1 MPSPGAHE
9 PPPAGDEPDAFD
21 PDHPRARLRRA
32 AATLARYGSTV
43 PGSSREPLFAHLP
56 ELTGSLRWASEAGD
70 RADVELALTVADA
83 LGATWEQIGK
93 LAAGRAALDALLE
106 AVRRTGVP
114 DQPGVAVVLRRRAR
128 LAMRARADDAA
139 DHDLQRAFTIATRYD
154 DQLAIRVMLDRADL
168 AMSRG
173 DRAAVDEVVPE
184 LVRRTE
190 ASGDPLLQAMG
201 RNRAGWAAVGKPDLA
216 AARECYE
223 RAWAMAE
230 LHEDP
235 VVESRTA
242 AGLALVATLT
252 GEHERARRFWA
263 RSLEL
268 AQQLHDRGFALHC
281 LDGVAALLAVSGAEA
296 EGVRLAR
303 SATAVRASMELPREA
318 IADDLNALVL
328 RRGQV
333 VPHAAALPLWSWAE
347 ALAAARRQVAGPE

>member
-1 MPSPGAHE
+1 VPSPGAHE
-9 PPPAGDEPDAFD
+9 QPPAGDEPDGVD
-21 PDHPRARLRRA
+21 PDHPRTRLRQA
-32 AATLARYGSTV
+32 AAALSRYGSTLSA
-43 PGSSREPLFAHLP
+43 SSREPLFAHLP
-56 ELTGSLRWASEAGD
+56 ELTGALRWASEAGD
-70 RADVELALTVADA
+70 RSDVEVALTVADA

-93 LAAGRAALDALLE
+93 LAVGRAALDALLE
-106 AVRRTGVP
+106 AVQRTGVP
-114 DQPGVAVVLRRRAR
+114 EQPGIAVVLRRRAR

-139 DHDLQRAFTIATRYD
+139 DLDLQRAFTIATRYD

-201 RNRAGWAAVGKPDLA
+201 RNRAGWAAVGRPDLA
-216 AARECYE
+216 AARDCYE

-235 VVESRTA
+235 IVESRTA
-242 AGLALVATLT
+242 AGLALVATLI
-252 GEHERARRFWA
+252 GDHERARRFWA
-263 RSLEL
+263 RALEL
-268 AQQLHDRGFALHC
+268 AQQLHDRGFALSC
-281 LDGVAALLAVSGAEA
+281 LDGVAALLAVSGAEV

-303 SATAVRASMELPREA
+303 STTAVRESMELPRDT

-333 VPHAAALPLWSWAE
+333 VPHAASLPLWPWSE
-347 ALAAARRQVAGPE
+347 ALAVARQQVAEPK